1 MPYGGGNSHPIP
13 SDGAT
18 ALDESTDCASPTGTL
33 FAQRGSPAN
42 PIRPSYWAELRKH
55 WWARTLS
62 NRRPLVCKGTGS
74 SERVFYGVQ
83 RVQVSDVSRVPVMTS
98 T

>member
-42 PIRPSYWAELRKH
+42 PIRPSYGLNCANIGGRGRY
-55 WWARTLS
+55 RTAD
-62 NRRPLVCKGTGS
+62 RWCVKGQDRVNGCSTVS
-74 SERVFYGVQ
+74 S
-83 RVQVSDVSRVPVMTS
+83 VSRSATFRVS
-98 T
+98 R